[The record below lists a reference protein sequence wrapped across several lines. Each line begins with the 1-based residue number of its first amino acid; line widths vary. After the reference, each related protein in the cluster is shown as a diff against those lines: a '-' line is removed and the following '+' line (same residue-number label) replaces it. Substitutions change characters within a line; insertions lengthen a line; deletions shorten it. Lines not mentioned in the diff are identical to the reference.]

1 MNINYNNCLHYW
13 HYDENSR
20 INCLTSLDVMSYEYE
35 YDKDLRL
42 LADVVDVFGVYNK
55 FKAPTNKKVFAKGF
69 KEPTSRNKFKYI
81 TKSKRPKQLEYNQDK
96 HKENLTKKCQSELK
110 RLGSKLESSKSLLC
124 IFNDG
129 VKEGLYEVDEVK
141 KIRNSDKLKVIFM
154 DGEVK
159 KINKDEKVFAYIE
172 SFKLNQLQQIDPNT
186 GIRDPKRKRD
196 PKMMLSLD
204 DFILEIYNE
213 F

>member
-1 MNINYNNCLHYW
+1 MNIKNYNNYLH

-20 INCLTSLDVMSYEYE
+20 IKCLNSLDVLSNE
-35 YDKDLRL
+35 YDKNLRL
-42 LADVVDVFGVYNK
+42 LAHVVDVFGAYNK
-55 FKAPTNKKVFAKGF
+55 SPTNRKVFDKGF
-69 KEPTSRNKFKYI
+69 KRSTLRNKYI
-81 TKSKRPKQLEYNQDK
+81 TNSKRPKQLEYNQDK
-96 HKENLTKKCQSELK
+96 QKENLTKKCKSELK

-159 KINKDEKVFAYIE
+159 NINKDEKVFAYIE

>member
-1 MNINYNNCLHYW
+1 MNISYNNCLYNL
-13 HYDENSR
+13 HYDETSR
-20 INCLTSLDVMSYEYE
+20 IKCLSSLDVLSNE
-35 YDKDLRL
+35 YDKNLRL
-42 LADVVDVFGVYNK
+42 FAHVVDVFGTYDNK
-55 FKAPTNKKVFAKGF
+55 SPTNRKVFAKGF
-69 KEPTSRNKFKYI
+69 KKPRLRSKYI
-81 TKSKRPKQLEYNQDK
+81 ANSKRPKQLEYNQDK
-96 HKENLTKKCQSELK
+96 QKENLTKKCQSELK

-124 IFNDG
+124 VFNDG

-159 KINKDEKVFAYIE
+159 NINKDEKVFAYIE

-204 DFILEIYNE
+204 DFSLEIYND

>member
-20 INCLTSLDVMSYEYE
+20 INCLTSLDVMSYEY
-35 YDKDLRL
+35 DKNLRL
-42 LADVVDVFGVYNK
+42 LAHVVDVFGVYNK
-55 FKAPTNKKVFAKGF
+55 FKTPTNKKVFAKGF
-69 KEPTSRNKFKYI
+69 KKPTSRNKYI

-96 HKENLTKKCQSELK
+96 QKENLTKKCKSELK

-141 KIRNSDKLKVIFM
+141 KIRNSDKLKVIFI

-159 KINKDEKVFAYIE
+159 KINKYEKVFAYID

-186 GIRDPKRKRD
+186 GVRDPTRKRD

-204 DFILEIYNE
+204 DFNLQIYDD

>member
-1 MNINYNNCLHYW
+1 MNIKNYNNCLH

-20 INCLTSLDVMSYEYE
+20 IKCLKSLDVLSNE
-35 YDKDLRL
+35 YDKNLRL
-42 LADVVDVFGVYNK
+42 LAHVVDVFGAYNK
-55 FKAPTNKKVFAKGF
+55 SPTNRKVFAKGF
-69 KEPTSRNKFKYI
+69 KRSTLRNKYI
-81 TKSKRPKQLEYNQDK
+81 ANSKRPKQLEYNQDK
-96 HKENLTKKCQSELK
+96 QKENLTKKCKSELK

-159 KINKDEKVFAYIE
+159 NINKDEKVFAYIE

-196 PKMMLSLD
+196 PKIMLSLD
-204 DFILEIYNE
+204 DFSLEIYND